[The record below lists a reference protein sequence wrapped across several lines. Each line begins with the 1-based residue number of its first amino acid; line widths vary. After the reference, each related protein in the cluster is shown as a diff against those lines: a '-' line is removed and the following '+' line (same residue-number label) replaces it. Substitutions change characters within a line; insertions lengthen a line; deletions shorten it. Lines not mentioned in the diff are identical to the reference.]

1 MRSLRR
7 PLALLAAVVGSI
19 VLQTTLFG
27 RLQVDG
33 IAPDVVLLTLVLA
46 SLRLRTDRAL
56 LVAFAAGLVF
66 DALTATAIG
75 LRAFTYTA
83 IVYVAR
89 RTHERADF
97 SPAATAVW
105 AAVMTLLGVV
115 LLLTVGT
122 LFGQFDFDGGEAIRR
137 MLLVPLFNLILAL
150 VATPVIARLLEPR
163 QGILR

>member
-27 RLQVDG
+27 RLNVDG

-56 LVAFAAGLVF
+56 LVAFAAGIVF

-105 AAVMTLLGVV
+105 AAVMTFFGVV
-115 LLLTVGT
+115 LLRCSPSVRSSGSSTSTEGRRSVGCSSSRCST
-122 LFGQFDFDGGEAIRR
+122 
-137 MLLVPLFNLILAL
+137 
-150 VATPVIARLLEPR
+150 
-163 QGILR
+163 